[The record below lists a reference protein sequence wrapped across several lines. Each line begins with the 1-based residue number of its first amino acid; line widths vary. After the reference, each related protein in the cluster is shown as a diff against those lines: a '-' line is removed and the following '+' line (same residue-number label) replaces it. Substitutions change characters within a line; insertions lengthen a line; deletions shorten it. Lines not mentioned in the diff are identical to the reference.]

1 MIGLFVHQ
9 LASLRAMHRAENENT
24 SFGALRGGVL
34 GDAPGLGKTITMLA
48 MIANTSGMR
57 PVEPKEF
64 YDKESIDEHWSL
76 MRTNP
81 VFRPEIL
88 RALRPFRDCDPG
100 LYDRIAL
107 YASPPYKD
115 GRFPTLGSFE
125 RYVNDA
131 TRGVVQES
139 RRDLFRRN
147 VLAFKAGLDKRNRR
161 YFANDRGKRLMFER
175 DLLPCGTTLVIVPD
189 ALLEHWAEQIR
200 EHLKLESFVD
210 RGTDDEDGGENR
222 GVVYIDGVG
231 DLSTA
236 RFPLNYGRI
245 SLPSEFD
252 LSDYMIVVVPFV
264 RIKQEYLRAMNG
276 KKRRRDDVDFDLSP
290 NGESCA
296 SSSPLLQLR
305 WFRIVV
311 DEGHELGEQLL
322 QYHPTNLP
330 VAT

>member
-1 MIGLFVHQ
+1 
-9 LASLRAMHRAENENT
+9 
-24 SFGALRGGVL
+24 
-34 GDAPGLGKTITMLA
+34 
-48 MIANTSGMR
+48 
-57 PVEPKEF
+57 
-64 YDKESIDEHWSL
+64 
-76 MRTNP
+76 
-81 VFRPEIL
+81 
-88 RALRPFRDCDPG
+88 
-100 LYDRIAL
+100 
-107 YASPPYKD
+107 
-115 GRFPTLGSFE
+115 
-125 RYVNDA
+125 
-131 TRGVVQES
+131 
-139 RRDLFRRN
+139 
-147 VLAFKAGLDKRNRR
+147 
-161 YFANDRGKRLMFER
+161 MFER
-175 DLLPCGTTLVIVPD
+175 DLLPCSTTLVIVPD

-210 RGTDDEDGGENR
+210 RGTNDEDGGGNR

-276 KKRRRDDVDFDLSP
+276 KKRRRDDDDFDLSP